1 MSEERTLE
9 DVENELDTLKK
20 DVAEGR
26 RPLDQDAQSEA
37 MNLCIEIFF
46 KKGLIDLPLPGMAG
60 TFKAFEGF
68 IKTLLGNEIVEKLIA
83 LGEKGTA
90 VIGNLITQL
99 TAKVMYFIMM
109 VISFATG
116 GLVPAPPNL
125 EVVLFY
131 MAFLKSIVE
140 LQKKLAEDEE
150 TTNTVDNS
158 NSSSGNIV

>member
-9 DVENELDTLKK
+9 DVENELEVLKK
-20 DVAEGR
+20 DVAEGK
-26 RPLDQDAQSEA
+26 RPLDQDVQSEA

-46 KKGLIDLPLPGMAG
+46 KKGLIEIPLPGIAG

-68 IKTLLGNEIVEKLIA
+68 IKTLLGDKIVEKLIA
-83 LGEKGTA
+83 LGEKGTE
-90 VIGNLITQL
+90 VISNLIMKL

-131 MAFLKSIVE
+131 MAFLKSIAE
-140 LQKKLAEDEE
+140 LQKQLSEEEEE
-150 TTNTVDNS
+150 TPEVSS

>member
-9 DVENELDTLKK
+9 DVENELEVLKK
-20 DVAEGR
+20 DVAEGK

-46 KKGLIDLPLPGMAG
+46 KKGLIEIPLPGIAG

-68 IKTLLGNEIVEKLIA
+68 IKTLLGDKIVEKLIA
-83 LGEKGTA
+83 LGEKGTE
-90 VIGNLITQL
+90 VISNLIMKL

-131 MAFLKSIVE
+131 MAFLKSIAE
-140 LQKKLAEDEE
+140 LQKQLSEEEEE
-150 TTNTVDNS
+150 TPEVSS

>member
-9 DVENELDTLKK
+9 DVENELEVLKK
-20 DVAEGR
+20 DVAEGK

-46 KKGLIDLPLPGMAG
+46 KKGLIEIPLPGIAG

-68 IKTLLGNEIVEKLIA
+68 IKTLLGDKIVEKLIA
-83 LGEKGTA
+83 LGEKGTE
-90 VIGNLITQL
+90 VISNLIMKL

-131 MAFLKSIVE
+131 MAFLKSIAE
-140 LQKKLAEDEE
+140 LQKKLSEEEEE
-150 TTNTVDNS
+150 TPEVSS

>member
-9 DVENELDTLKK
+9 DVENELEVLKK
-20 DVAEGR
+20 DVAEGK

-46 KKGLIDLPLPGMAG
+46 KKGLIEIPLPGIAG

-68 IKTLLGNEIVEKLIA
+68 IKTLLGDKIVEKLIA
-83 LGEKGTA
+83 LGEKGTE
-90 VIGNLITQL
+90 VISNLIMKL

-131 MAFLKSIVE
+131 MAFLKSIAE
-140 LQKKLAEDEE
+140 LQKQISEEEEE
-150 TTNTVDNS
+150 TPEVSS